1 MNAMMKKAGILL
13 SVLGLIVGT
22 SSCIMEERVVQFV
35 ISNGT
40 CEEFLQYS
48 ETVTF
53 SSTAVIDYAN
63 EIEQA
68 LLDNGVKQED
78 VRKNI
83 VSAVLVSASYEVTD
97 TTCWTTTCHDW
108 NISGAITIARQDITE
123 GPDTLIDYTNQ
134 SVSGALGKVI
144 PAHLNR
150 AGVDLMNKA
159 LEDFRLDLPG
169 SNNPRLIVSV
179 NNGSVSPAPS
189 ASDPIIFKWRAC
201 VVVHIVMS
209 KDIDVPDPF

>member
-1 MNAMMKKAGILL
+1 MNAIAKKAGILL

-63 EIEQA
+63 EIAMA
-68 LLDNGVKQED
+68 LEDNGVE
-78 VRKNI
+78 RKDI
-83 VSAVLVSASYEVTD
+83 VSAVLVSASYEVTEFSQG
-97 TTCWTTTCHDW
+97 HDW

-144 PAHLNR
+144 PANLNR

-169 SNNPRLIVSV
+169 SNNPRLVVSV